1 MTLNPK
7 ELSEL
12 IANRRSIFPNM
23 YNNEPISDEM
33 IWEILNAANWAPNH
47 RKTEPWRFKV
57 FRKQALERLSIYLS
71 DYYEKH
77 TPAEKFSQRKYD
89 KTKGK
94 PLRSDC
100 VIAICMQRNQE
111 ELVPEW
117 EEIAALGCAVQNM
130 WLSCTANGIGAYWS
144 SPASATNAQSFLE
157 LGEGERC
164 LGLFYMGN
172 WDQIE
177 VKSDRKSPIED
188 KVVWM
193 EK

>member
-1 MTLNPK
+1 
-7 ELSEL
+7 
-12 IANRRSIFPNM
+12 
-23 YNNEPISDEM
+23 
-33 IWEILNAANWAPNH
+33 
-47 RKTEPWRFKV
+47 
-57 FRKQALERLSIYLS
+57 
-71 DYYEKH
+71 
-77 TPAEKFSQRKYD
+77 
-89 KTKGK
+89 
-94 PLRSDC
+94 
-100 VIAICMQRNQE
+100 MQRNQE